1 MSIALGVSSVIV
13 NKSTEHI
20 RWAPPIDERILTL
33 MHKCKIVADPD
44 MTASYPRLQGAE
56 IIIKTDDGR
65 VFSVKQDDV
74 EPLTD
79 SEVERKFLD
88 TARRRLG
95 EEKADK
101 LHNLIIS
108 MDLIKDM
115 HEMTELLIL

>member
-1 MSIALGVSSVIV
+1 M
-13 NKSTEHI
+13 
-20 RWAPPIDERILTL
+20 
-33 MHKCKIVADPD
+33 
-44 MTASYPRLQGAE
+44 
-56 IIIKTDDGR
+56 
-65 VFSVKQDDV
+65 
-74 EPLTD
+74 TD